1 MKPLV
6 VIPTFNTNN
15 VINVLID
22 KILEQCKIDI
32 LIIDDGSKDKIRLN
46 NYKNVVLMRN
56 KTNQGKGYTLKKSI
70 KYALL
75 NNYSHIISI
84 DSDLQHDP
92 KHVNEFLELD
102 RDIDI
107 VFGYRKFSNPMPI
120 HRIFSNKITSFIIS
134 FLVKQKIKDSQTGYR
149 PYKLS
154 LFKDVRLSEN
164 GFHFE
169 SELILKCVNKKTKI
183 GHILIETI
191 YNNSIS
197 SIRNF
202 SDTIKFIKLIIRHCF
217 AR

>member
-1 MKPLV
+1 MNPLI
-6 VIPTFNTNN
+6 VIPAYNSNN
-15 VINVLID
+15 SINILIKKIID
-22 KILEQCKIDI
+22 QTDVKILV
-32 LIIDDGSKDKIRLN
+32 IDDGSIDKINIKNKNAAILIRN
-46 NYKNVVLMRN
+46 NKN
-56 KTNQGKGYTLKKSI
+56 KGKGYVIKKAI
-70 KYALL
+70 KYALE
-75 NNYSHIISI
+75 NNFTHILTM

-149 PYKLS
+149 RYKLS
-154 LFKDVRLSEN
+154 LFKDIRLSEN

-197 SIRNF
+197 SINNI

>member
-92 KHVNEFLELD
+92 KHIPDFLNKD
-102 RDIDI
+102 KDTDI
-107 VFGYRKFSNPMPI
+107 VFGSREFNRPMPL
-120 HRIFSNKITSFIIS
+120 HRILSNKITSFIIS
-134 FLVKQKIKDSQTGYR
+134 KIVKNNIEDSQSGYR
-149 PYKLS
+149 RYKLS
-154 LFKDVRLSEN
+154 VFKNIKLNEN

-169 SELILKCVNKKTKI
+169 SELILKCVNKNTKI
-183 GHILIETI
+183 SNIPIQTI

-197 SIRNF
+197 SINNF
-202 SDTIKFIKLIIRHCF
+202 SDTFKFIRLIFRHCF
-217 AR
+217 VR

>member
-92 KHVNEFLELD
+92 KHIPDFLNKD
-102 RDIDI
+102 KDTDI
-107 VFGYRKFSNPMPI
+107 VFGSREFNRPMPL
-120 HRIFSNKITSFIIS
+120 HRILSNKITSFIIS
-134 FLVKQKIKDSQTGYR
+134 KIVKNNIEDSQSGYR
-149 PYKLS
+149 RYKLS
-154 LFKDVRLSEN
+154 VFKNIKLNEN

-169 SELILKCVNKKTKI
+169 SELILKCVNKNTKI
-183 GHILIETI
+183 SHIPIQTI

-197 SIRNF
+197 SINNF
-202 SDTIKFIKLIIRHCF
+202 SDTFKFIRLIFRHCF
-217 AR
+217 VR